1 MRCRGLFQAHVTS
14 HMHSIC
20 RCASKNPISCGTR
33 LPHCR
38 TDCTENTPARGRA
51 VRSPARRWHMQ
62 WWPPWPEEPC
72 SVHLQWHACIRL
84 CAGMQPA
91 ARAEGANAGSSGCID
106 VADRS
111 RAWLEL
117 GGYIWLPL
125 ACVTTVVGHVQFVWV
140 VRGHS
145 ALVRACGWGAQRNAS
160 AQGFS
165 LSHRKTRSGVEWSPP
180 HQVAHDMRAT
190 EGYSGQLRA
199 TQGYSGLLRAANTN
213 KLGNR
218 KVKLSKPYNFPLGA
232 CGGSPPG
239 EYGYWICQ
247 KLAESAHMPVLSIE
261 GFTQVSL
268 ITLQGLSPWE
278 T

>member
-1 MRCRGLFQAHVTS
+1 MARRTMQCALEVACMHQTVCGYAAGRTCGGSERGLLWVYRCRGSKSCVARTGRVYMVTLGMRD
-14 HMHSIC
+14 HGC
-20 RCASKNPISCGTR
+20 RPCAVCVGG
-33 LPHCR
+33 
-38 TDCTENTPARGRA
+38 ARPQR
-51 VRSPARRWHMQ
+51 
-62 WWPPWPEEPC
+62 
-72 SVHLQWHACIRL
+72 
-84 CAGMQPA
+84 
-91 ARAEGANAGSSGCID
+91 
-106 VADRS
+106 
-111 RAWLEL
+111 
-117 GGYIWLPL
+117 
-125 ACVTTVVGHVQFVWV
+125 
-140 VRGHS
+140 
-145 ALVRACGWGAQRNAS
+145 RACGWGAQRNAS

-190 EGYSGQLRA
+190 KGYSGQLRA

-261 GFTQVSL
+261 AFTQ
-268 ITLQGLSPWE
+268 LS
-278 T
+278 

>member
-1 MRCRGLFQAHVTS
+1 METGQRVRRGVCRNRSTWMRCRGIFQAHVTS
-14 HMHSIC
+14 HMRSIC

-51 VRSPARRWHMQ
+51 VRSSARRWHMQ
-62 WWPPWPEEPC
+62 WWPPWPEEAC
-72 SVHLQWHACIRL
+72 SVHLKWHACIRL

-91 ARAEGANAGSSGCID
+91 ARAEGANAGSSECID

-111 RAWLEL
+111 LAWLQLHGRVYMVTL
-117 GGYIWLPL
+117 GMRDHGCRPC
-125 ACVTTVVGHVQFVWV
+125 AVCVGGERPQ
-140 VRGHS
+140 R
-145 ALVRACGWGAQRNAS
+145 RACGWGAQRNAS

-165 LSHRKTRSGVEWSPP
+165 LSHRKTRSGVEWRPL

-190 EGYSGQLRA
+190 KGYSEQLRA

-232 CGGSPPG
+232 CGGSHQVNT
-239 EYGYWICQ
+239 YG
-247 KLAESAHMPVLSIE
+247 
-261 GFTQVSL
+261 
-268 ITLQGLSPWE
+268 
-278 T
+278 